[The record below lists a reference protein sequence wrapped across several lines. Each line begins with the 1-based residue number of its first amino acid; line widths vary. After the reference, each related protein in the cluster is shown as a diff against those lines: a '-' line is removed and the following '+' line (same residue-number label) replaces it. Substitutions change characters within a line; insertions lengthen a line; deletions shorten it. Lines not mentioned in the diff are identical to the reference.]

1 MTMKTALAAVV
12 MAVASLGAQASTSAP
27 ALVTGSFNQAL
38 STVDVL
44 GLSNLTGTIDYLVS
58 AVGASGTSYAASP
71 IANLTTSLYKGGA
84 LQGTATGS
92 TFTFSNLGSGTYSL
106 WASGQVLGGG
116 FNLVIAQY
124 DVTPVPEPES
134 YAMLLAGLGAM
145 GVIARRRKKAV
156 A

>member
-1 MTMKTALAAVV
+1 MTMKTALAAVA

-27 ALVTGSFNQAL
+27 AVVTGSFNQAL

-58 AVGASGTSYAASP
+58 AVGASGTSYTASP

-84 LQGTATGS
+84 LQSTATGS
-92 TFTFSNLGSGTYSL
+92 TFSFNNLGSGTYSL

-134 YAMLLAGLGAM
+134 YAMLLAGLGVM
-145 GVIARRRKKAV
+145 GMIARRRNKVTA
-156 A
+156 